1 MASAKLAAI
10 GLWSLTALGCINT
23 LTREATLDHEPR
35 SDPRLVRFGDDPYV
49 NGGITVELDEP
60 SYVAAFNVF
69 HSGLVRAYYPYK
81 RWQETHYTE
90 GSHRLVG
97 GDRSLGTPLAIVV
110 SKTPLK
116 LSALDDHLAEEGEI
130 GRVNTNPGNGY
141 EAVYEFGRSTLE
153 ETLNGLARA
162 IIPEF
167 EEPGW
172 TVYYYCGTC

>member
-10 GLWSLTALGCINT
+10 GLWSLTALSCTNT

-35 SDPRLVRFGDDPYV
+35 SDPRVVRFGDDPYV
-49 NGGITVELDEP
+49 QGGITVELDEP

-69 HSGLVRAYYPYK
+69 FSGLVQAYYPYK
-81 RWQETHYTE
+81 KWHTTRYAE
-90 GSHRLVG
+90 GSHRLLG
-97 GDRSLGTPLAIVV
+97 GERPRSAPLAIVV
-110 SKTPLK
+110 SRTPLR
-116 LSALDDHLAEEGEI
+116 LAALNDHLAEAGDI
-130 GRVNTNPGNGY
+130 GRVNTNPANGY
-141 EAVYEFGRSTLE
+141 EAVYEFGRRSLE

-172 TVYYYCGTC
+172 TVYYYCGIC